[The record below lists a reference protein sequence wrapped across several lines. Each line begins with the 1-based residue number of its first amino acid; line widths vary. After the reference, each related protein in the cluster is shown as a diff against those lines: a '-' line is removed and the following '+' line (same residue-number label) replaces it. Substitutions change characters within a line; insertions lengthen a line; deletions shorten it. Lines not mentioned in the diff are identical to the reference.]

1 MSIRK
6 YRGSVINLIE
16 VNHLVKQYGTFRAV
30 NDLSFTV
37 EPGQIYGFLGPN
49 GAGKSTTMNIMT
61 GYLSAT
67 SGTVRIAGHE
77 MLLEPEEAKRHIGYL
92 PEIPPVYPDMTPRE
106 YLRFAGELKGVARGK
121 LEAEVERVMELTG
134 ITSMHRRLI
143 GNLSK
148 GYRQRVGVSC
158 ALLGD
163 PEVIILDEPTVGLDP
178 RQILDIRDLIRSL
191 GGDHTVILSSHILSE
206 VSAVCDH
213 VLILSGGK
221 LVGDNSAIYFQI
233 CSFMFFYFMRR
244 SNRYHLLVQG
254 TPEAVSAAL
263 LAAQK
268 LGTVEV
274 QPDSSGF
281 VGVTMET
288 EEGTDPRAEL
298 FRLLAGADLPIM
310 ELTSSHA
317 SLEDVFLEL
326 TGEQTAEEKE
336 SGEQA

>member
-1 MSIRK
+1 M
-6 YRGSVINLIE
+6 IE
-16 VNHLVKQYGTFRAV
+16 VKHLVKQYGTFRAV
-30 NDLSFTV
+30 DDLSFVV
-37 EPGQIYGFLGPN
+37 EQGQIYGFLGPN

-67 SGTVRIAGHE
+67 SGAVRIAGHD
-77 MLLEPEEAKRHIGYL
+77 MFLEPEEAKRHIGYL

-106 YLRFAGELKGVARGK
+106 YLRFAGELKGVCRSS

-163 PEVIILDEPTVGLDP
+163 PEIIILDEPTVGLDP

-191 GGDHTVILSSHILSE
+191 GGTHTVILSSHILSE

-213 VLILSGGK
+213 VLILSRGK
-221 LVGDNSAIYFQI
+221 LVAQGRPEELEQL
-233 CSFMFFYFMRR
+233 MRR
-244 SNRYHLLVQG
+244 SNRYRLLVQG
-254 TPEAVSAAL
+254 APDAVSAAL
-263 LAAQK
+263 RTAQA
-268 LGTVEV
+268 LGSIEV
-274 QPDSSGF
+274 QPDASGF
-281 VGVTMET
+281 SAVTVET
-288 EEGTDPRAEL
+288 EASTDPRIEL
-298 FRLLAGADLPIM
+298 FHLLAAADLPIM
-310 ELTSSHA
+310 ELVSARA

-326 TGEQTAEEKE
+326 TGGESAGEKE
-336 SGEQA
+336 SGELG

>member
-1 MSIRK
+1 M
-6 YRGSVINLIE
+6 IE
-16 VNHLVKQYGTFRAV
+16 VKNLVKKYGNHLAV
-30 NDLSFTV
+30 DHLNFTI
-37 EPGQIYGFLGPN
+37 EEGHIYGFLGPN

-163 PEVIILDEPTVGLDP
+163 PEVIILDEPTSHLDFGNQF
-178 RQILDIRDLIRSL
+178 RFIQLVEKLQAL
-191 GGDHTVILSSHILSE
+191 GIGVLMTTHFPDHALYLGCDTVILDKGEIIASGNARDVINDENMSRIYRIDAHIVE
-206 VSAVCDH
+206 ID
-213 VLILSGGK
+213 GRE
-221 LVGDNSAIYFQI
+221 I
-233 CSFMFFYFMRR
+233 CVPF
-244 SNRYHLLVQG
+244 
-254 TPEAVSAAL
+254 
-263 LAAQK
+263 
-268 LGTVEV
+268 
-274 QPDSSGF
+274 
-281 VGVTMET
+281 
-288 EEGTDPRAEL
+288 
-298 FRLLAGADLPIM
+298 
-310 ELTSSHA
+310 
-317 SLEDVFLEL
+317 
-326 TGEQTAEEKE
+326 
-336 SGEQA
+336 